1 MISAPPSNRA
11 IWALMT
17 TALCLLALG
26 SPVACAQ
33 NYGAAT
39 PADDRQKL
47 TLVYRLYD
55 EYRRQFPEICEISV
69 KQARATAAASKPIL
83 FVDVRGSAEQ
93 EISMLPGAIDKKQ
106 FIEDYHR
113 YRDHLV
119 VVYCTISYRSG
130 LFAKKMAARGI
141 TVCNLRGGLLAWI
154 LEGGLITDARGV
166 TNRVHVFGETWDLA
180 PDGYQTITYPW
191 WRRLF

>member
-130 LFAKKMAARGI
+130 LICQEDGGPRHHRLQPARRPAG
-141 TVCNLRGGLLAWI
+141 LDSRG
-154 LEGGLITDARGV
+154 R
-166 TNRVHVFGETWDLA
+166 
-180 PDGYQTITYPW
+180 PDH
-191 WRRLF
+191 